1 MGMALTE
8 VSNLTRPLPSAMH
21 QPPAIWLRWKLEQ
34 LWGKKTGQPEA
45 FCRNSAP
52 LRLGGKYS

>member
-21 QPPAIWLRWKLEQ
+21 QPPTIWLRWKL
-34 LWGKKTGQPEA
+34 
-45 FCRNSAP
+45 
-52 LRLGGKYS
+52 